1 MTQFFSSFLA
11 KLQTENWPT
20 FHFNILQTLLQSKE
34 ISTPISNSKLVRLML
49 PIFQTILLISSLR
62 GTTCQLFA
70 FSGFLRYLLFMTYG
84 GNTKAKRAKKKQ
96 RNFQKSLVFCLP
108 RNNKSKMLTFW
119 HRAIRFDWMKS
130 QETSKWNVF
139 VEISPTSK
147 AKSISL
153 VTSVELW
160 DDYWSIHRQSVTES
174 RKLSKTKQC
183 GIRFEQL
190 ALTPSHYSRGIIS
203 DWNVA
208 SRSNHS
214 SRNGRGCYR
223 FGFRP
228 ALNWR
233 CEFDHFQ
240 DDSDDCDYDGYD
252 YAKSLQNS
260 IEKTSQNLKVTVV
273 PDIPS
278 NAALRDPSFD
288 ATLASD
294 PELEKCFQ
302 SLKQTWNT
310 CEFEERHPFFAK
322 IEIINLVS
330 F

>member
-1 MTQFFSSFLA
+1 M
-11 KLQTENWPT
+11 
-20 FHFNILQTLLQSKE
+20 
-34 ISTPISNSKLVRLML
+34 
-49 PIFQTILLISSLR
+49 
-62 GTTCQLFA
+62 
-70 FSGFLRYLLFMTYG
+70 
-84 GNTKAKRAKKKQ
+84 
-96 RNFQKSLVFCLP
+96 
-108 RNNKSKMLTFW
+108 TFW
-119 HRAIRFDWMKS
+119 HRAIRFDRMKS

-160 DDYWSIHRQSVTES
+160 DDYWSVLRQSVTES

-183 GIRFEQL
+183 GRRFEQL
-190 ALTPSHYSRGIIS
+190 ALTPSYYSRGIIS

-208 SRSNHS
+208 SWSNHS

-294 PELEKCFQ
+294 PELDKCFQ

-310 CEFEERHPFFAK
+310 CEFEERHSFFAK
-322 IEIINLVS
+322 TEIILSCFFLDKKGQIITNFLRQIYLSRSNPLVDGLKLYANCTENKNFNS
-330 F
+330 NTLPYASM